1 MRSSPSI
8 RPALVPGLLLVVAAC
23 TGPALR
29 PVEPSPA
36 AVLLTVPAVPQD
48 ELYECGL
55 ASISALCRYQGVEI
69 PPAERARLVEI
80 ARAEE
85 GLSGAEL
92 RAALEAAGLEVFLFH
107 GTLDHSTG
115 GLYRHVDRGRPL
127 LVMLSVDD
135 ERFHYC
141 LFTGYDPTNRNVF
154 LLDPRR
160 GSLVLP
166 EEAFAMLWERAE
178 RFTLL
183 CMKQE
188 ASAEARTP

>member
-1 MRSSPSI
+1 MRGSSI
-8 RPALVPGLLLVVAAC
+8 RSGLVPFALLAAGCAGPGLQ
-23 TGPALR
+23 
-29 PVEPSPA
+29 PVEPSPE

-55 ASISALCRYQGVEI
+55 ASISALCLYHGVQI
-69 PPAERARLVEI
+69 PPGERARLVEI
-80 ARAEE
+80 AGAEH

-92 RAALEAAGLEVFLFH
+92 RAALEASGLEVFVFH
-107 GTLDHSTG
+107 GALDHSTG
-115 GLYRHVDRGRPL
+115 GLFRHVDRGRPL

-160 GSLVLP
+160 GSMVLP
-166 EEAFAMLWERAE
+166 EDAFAMLWDRAE

-183 CMKQE
+183 CTPRE
-188 ASAEARTP
+188 GSAETRTP